1 MVKSVVFISFLF
13 SLLLCVGCKKSSSSS
28 EANLT
33 VQTNPSSGS
42 FLLPSI
48 EPFNLTVTIT
58 SAMPPS
64 GVKIDVTAKKDDG
77 SGSAPF
83 YSTSVNTSNSVNNFN
98 ITNTPVGV
106 QILVEI
112 KVTSL
117 SKSSNQW
124 TGSYHY
130 SRKS

>member
-1 MVKSVVFISFLF
+1 MVKSLVLTSFLF
-13 SLLLCVGCKKSSSSS
+13 SLFLAGGCKKSSSSS
-28 EANLT
+28 EANLA

-58 SAMPPS
+58 SAMPSS
-64 GVKIDVTAKKDDG
+64 GVKIEVTAKKDDG
-77 SGSAPF
+77 SGSTPF
-83 YSTSVNTSNSVNNFN
+83 YSTSVNTSSSVNNFN

-117 SKSSNQW
+117 SKSSNTW